1 MTDSSRIWNR
11 HGKQYLDLKLEKSA
25 FIAFV
30 EFSSDMVLD
39 VSEAAT
45 LSKQKWQMKPSIFHL
60 GEEVALDLAEA
71 MAIDPAMW
79 AQARGADLLAGRPPR
94 RVLLG
99 DLRYCRSCACRWATI
114 PRCSSCLNWFCAR
127 STWSRFGWAARIAAA
142 PYRPTRWRWR
152 ATISTAAPA
161 ITTWQASVAGHR
173 SVARLAIHPL
183 SVSPPYGGW

>member
-99 DLRYCRSCACRWATI
+99 DLRYCRSCLQVGNHSPLFQLPQLVLCPI
-114 PRCSSCLNWFCAR
+114 HQI
-127 STWSRFGWAARIAAA
+127 G
-142 PYRPTRWRWR
+142 R
-152 ATISTAAPA
+152 AH
-161 ITTWQASVAGHR
+161 V
-173 SVARLAIHPL
+173 
-183 SVSPPYGGW
+183 